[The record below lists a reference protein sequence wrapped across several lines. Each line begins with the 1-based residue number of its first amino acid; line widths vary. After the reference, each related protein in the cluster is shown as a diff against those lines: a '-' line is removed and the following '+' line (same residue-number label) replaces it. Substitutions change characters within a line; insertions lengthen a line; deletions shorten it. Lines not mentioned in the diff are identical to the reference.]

1 LRNQKLQEELQGEL
15 RDEFT
20 FTRELPRG
28 GMSRVFVATE
38 NALGRQVVIK
48 VLSPELAATLSAER
62 FKREIAVAARLQH
75 PNIVPLLSAGQA
87 GHHLYYTMPLVA
99 GESLRERLGRERPM
113 AIGSIERILEELAR
127 ALAYAHD
134 EGVAHRDIKPENV
147 MFFHGQAVVLDF
159 GIGKALQR
167 AAVDGESAEP
177 QVRITMPGMSL
188 GTPTYIA
195 PEQAAGDPGLDHRA
209 DLYALGVIA
218 YEMLTGHPPFAGRSP
233 AAVMAAHAS
242 NIPAPILQKRPDAPP
257 HLVAIVM
264 KCLEKK
270 PQDRPANAHEIV
282 RALDPATRM
291 ASANAGGVLARVPSW
306 VAWAIAGGSLTVT
319 LGLAARLFLR
329 P

>member
-1 LRNQKLQEELQGEL
+1 
-15 RDEFT
+15 
-20 FTRELPRG
+20 
-28 GMSRVFVATE
+28 
-38 NALGRQVVIK
+38 
-48 VLSPELAATLSAER
+48 
-62 FKREIAVAARLQH
+62 
-75 PNIVPLLSAGQA
+75 
-87 GHHLYYTMPLVA
+87 
-99 GESLRERLGRERPM
+99 
-113 AIGSIERILEELAR
+113 
-127 ALAYAHD
+127 
-134 EGVAHRDIKPENV
+134 
-147 MFFHGQAVVLDF
+147 
-159 GIGKALQR
+159 
-167 AAVDGESAEP
+167 
-177 QVRITMPGMSL
+177 MPGMSL